1 VTDARTKPLDRLGD
15 EDLMVLVARKDPAA
29 FEAFYDRHGGAA
41 YSLAYR
47 IVGDRRHAEDVT
59 QDAFLSVWKSR
70 AAYDRTRG
78 SVRGWILGITRHRA
92 IDSLRQNSSPVA
104 HLDHDDEEALAARPA
119 DELTDVEAIR
129 RETARQVRG
138 VLGEL
143 PAEQS
148 EVVRLAYF
156 GGFSQTEIASI
167 VGAPL
172 GTVKSRMRLAL
183 ERIRAR
189 MAEGLGVDELEEG
202 MA

>member
-1 VTDARTKPLDRLGD
+1 MTDARTKPLDRLGD

-59 QDAFLSVWKSR
+59 QEAFLSVWKSR
-70 AAYDRTRG
+70 SAFDRTRG

-92 IDSLRQNSSPVA
+92 IDSLRRNSSPVA
-104 HLDHDDEEALAARPA
+104 RLSHDDDEALAARPA
-119 DELTDVEAIR
+119 EELTDVEAIR
-129 RETARQVRG
+129 RETAEQVRG

-148 EVVRLAYF
+148 EVLRLAYF
-156 GGFSQTEIASI
+156 GGFSQSEIASM

-183 ERIRAR
+183 ERIRVR
-189 MAEGLGVDELEEG
+189 MAEGLGIEALEEG

>member
-1 VTDARTKPLDRLGD
+1 MTDGTTKPLDRLGD

-29 FEAFYDRHGGAA
+29 FEAFYDRHGSAA
-41 YSLAYR
+41 FSLAYR
-47 IVGDRRHAEDVT
+47 IRGDRRPPA
-59 QDAFLSVWKSR
+59 DAPQEGFLSVWKSR

-92 IDSLRQNSSPVA
+92 IDSLRQSTSPVA
-104 HLDHDDEEALAARPA
+104 RLDHDDDETLAARPA

-129 RETARQVRG
+129 RETAREVRG
-138 VLGEL
+138 VLGQL